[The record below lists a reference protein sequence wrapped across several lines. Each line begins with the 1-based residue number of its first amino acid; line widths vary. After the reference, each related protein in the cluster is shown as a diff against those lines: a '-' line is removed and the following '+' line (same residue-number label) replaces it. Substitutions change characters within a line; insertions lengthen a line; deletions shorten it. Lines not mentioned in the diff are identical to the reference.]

1 MRIRF
6 VAGFGVIML
15 YAGTVSA
22 QAQTSV
28 YLDELTWP
36 EIQAAQAAGK
46 TTAIIYTG
54 GIEQNGH
61 HMALAKH
68 NVIAHYVGGQI
79 AERLGNALMFPVI
92 PFSLNGNP
100 QLKQGHMRWPGTISL
115 SSDVFL
121 GVVRDVVVSAAVG
134 GFENI
139 FLMGDHGPGNAEL
152 ELAAES
158 LDAEWRAS
166 GVRVFYVS
174 DLNGKAN
181 QQMSAYMAERGIAPG
196 GHAGVAETAQVLALD
211 SDGTLL
217 RHGAFG
223 IAAAG
228 PTDVV
233 GTSGDPALATVEMGR
248 AFLEFK
254 VAAATDQIRQ
264 FLEAE

>member
-1 MRIRF
+1 MRIGF
-6 VAGFGVIML
+6 IAGLGLIML
-15 YAGTVSA
+15 ATGTAS
-22 QAQTSV
+22 AQTSV

-36 EIQAAQAAGK
+36 EIQAAQAAGR

-61 HMALAKH
+61 HMVLSKH
-68 NVIAHYVGGQI
+68 NVIARHVGGQI
-79 AERLGNALMFPVI
+79 AERLGDALMFPVI
-92 PFSLNGNP
+92 PFSLNGDP
-100 QLKQGHMRWPGTISL
+100 LLKQGHMRWPGTISV

-152 ELAAES
+152 ELAAEG
-158 LDAEWRAS
+158 LDAEWRGR
-166 GVRVFYVS
+166 GVRVYYVS

-181 QQMSAYMAERGIAPG
+181 RQMAAYLAERGIAAG

-211 SDGTLL
+211 ADGTLL
-217 RHGAFG
+217 RHDEFA

-233 GTSGDPALATVEMGR
+233 GTSGDPSLATVEMGR

-254 VAAATDQIRQ
+254 IAAATAQIRQ
-264 FLEAE
+264 FLEP